1 MGQNGWFAHTWGDT
15 LMTGEY
21 QHSLDS
27 KGRLFMPAK
36 LRDELGEVFF
46 ITISMDR
53 CLCAYSAE
61 SWKNLSDRVNAMPY
75 VKQRK
80 MRPLFAH
87 AARCELDAQGR
98 TLIPQNLREYAGFV
112 KNVTVVGCWF
122 GASENLGPQLVPVG
136 HHGRVPACVGFAF
149 VGNVVVDPLYA
160 ALHLPDF
167 TDVTIAGNTFIAT
180 NKVPH
185 LAKDE
190 AIVSIYHDRP
200 KGPGSP
206 TVRLSG
212 NRYVLD
218 PVAPRRKLYVSP
230 PRKRD
235 VVVEDEQ

>member
-1 MGQNGWFAHTWGDT
+1 
-15 LMTGEY
+15 MTGEY

-98 TLIPQNLREYAGFV
+98 VLIPQHLRDYAGFS
-112 KNVTVVGCWF
+112 KSVTVVGCNNHAELWD
-122 GASENLGPQLVPVG
+122 SETWSAV
-136 HHGRVPACVGFAF
+136 
-149 VGNVVVDPLYA
+149 YA
-160 ALHLPDF
+160 IETTPEN
-167 TDVTIAGNTFIAT
+167 IAAVMEELEF
-180 NKVPH
+180 
-185 LAKDE
+185 
-190 AIVSIYHDRP
+190 
-200 KGPGSP
+200 
-206 TVRLSG
+206 
-212 NRYVLD
+212 
-218 PVAPRRKLYVSP
+218 
-230 PRKRD
+230 
-235 VVVEDEQ
+235 